1 MPLGE
6 IFSGRWCPNVALR
19 HPRFR
24 GEDEALAP
32 HARTNV
38 PENASFFLTSSQE
51 ESRGLLR
58 GPLGETTLAES
69 AP

>member
-1 MPLGE
+1 MWL
-6 IFSGRWCPNVALR
+6 CVT
-19 HPRFR
+19 R
-24 GEDEALAP
+24 GFARKTKLLPP